1 MRGLLRQTV
10 ADRFET
16 KHLPW
21 FQALVDAPSHT
32 YARDDV
38 EAAAKLIDASMAE
51 LGFRC
56 DRHADPSGRFADH
69 RVYSPPGLAPDAPAF
84 ALVGHV
90 DTVFP
95 RDLGFLNFERDS
107 DGDTVR
113 GPGTLDMKS
122 GLSTIV
128 FALGALAEVAP
139 DQLVGLPLRFLLN
152 SDEEVGSPSSRDLLE
167 RFAATCSGAMVFE
180 GGRAEDKIIT
190 SRKGGGMF
198 TFEVTGNA
206 AHAGNNHE
214 EGINAIHAL
223 ALMIPRIEAL
233 TDYERGVTVN
243 VGLIEGG
250 TAKNTVP
257 ETAKCVVD
265 TRFIRKVD
273 ADAVVAAL
281 HAIADDPFAG
291 LDLHPARLRQV
302 RVKLDGR
309 VTRPPMEASEGA
321 QKIRLAYEPFA
332 AAAGLETGEA
342 PLQGGGSDAN
352 ILAACGVPC
361 VDGLGPFGRHFHKVQ
376 EWSSLSSLRRRTEA
390 LACFLHEGLRPLHES
405 LTGTLG

>member
-1 MRGLLRQTV
+1 LTQAVT
-10 ADRFET
+10 DRFES

-21 FQALVDAPSHT
+21 FQSLVDAPSHT

-38 EAAAKLIDASMAE
+38 EAAAQLIDATMAE
-51 LGFRC
+51 IGFAC
-56 DRHADPSGRFADH
+56 ERHPDPEGRFADH
-69 RVYSPPGLAPDAPAF
+69 RIYSPAGLAADAPAF
-84 ALVGHV
+84 GLIGHV

-95 RDLGFLNFERDS
+95 RELGFLEFRRDE

-128 FALGALAEVAP
+128 FALGALKEVAP
-139 DQLVGLPLRFLLN
+139 ERLEQLPVRFLLN
-152 SDEEVGSPSSRDLLE
+152 SDEEVGSPSSRALLE
-167 RFAATCSGAMVFE
+167 RFAGTCTGAMVFE
-180 GGRAEDKIIT
+180 GGRVEDKIIT
-190 SRKGGGMF
+190 ARKGGGMF
-198 TFEVTGNA
+198 TFEVKGNA
-206 AHAGNNHE
+206 AHAGNNHR

-223 ALMIPRIEAL
+223 ALIIPRIEAL
-233 TDYERGVTVN
+233 TDYERGITVN

-257 ETAKCVVD
+257 EVAKCVVD
-265 TRFIRKVD
+265 TRFIRQVD
-273 ADAVVAAL
+273 AEAVVEAL
-281 HAIADDPFAG
+281 HAIAADPFAG
-291 LDLHPARLRQV
+291 VEVAPERLRQV
-302 RVKLDGR
+302 EVKLEGR
-309 VTRPPMEASEGA
+309 VTRPPMEPSEGA

-332 AAAGLETGEA
+332 AAAGLQIGEA

-376 EWSSLSSLRRRTEA
+376 EWSSLSSLRQRTQA
-390 LACFLHEGLRPLHES
+390 LACFLHEGLVPLHES
-405 LTGTLG
+405 LKGSLG